1 MFSYAKNLLLYE
13 AVRSVHSNFSCKYLF
28 CITLCKPIIQL
39 FSLSRV
45 AVSTVDYYYIQ
56 SVSGIL
62 LAYFQYFI
70 VIVNVRL
77 SLVVIVSFAVDT
89 TCSNM
94 NLVLFSE
101 TNCSSQLEQPHK

>member
-1 MFSYAKNLLLYE
+1 MKLYLL
-13 AVRSVHSNFSCKYLF
+13 HIMHCK
-28 CITLCKPIIQL
+28 TIIQL
-39 FSLSRV
+39 FSLSRATV
-45 AVSTVDYYYIQ
+45 SAVDHYYIQ
-56 SVSGIL
+56 SVSGML

-70 VIVNVRL
+70 VTVNIRL

-89 TCSNM
+89 ICSNM